1 MCMNDLNDKKLLQAV
16 FEEVG
21 TVKEKITEVEI
32 NAEESRE
39 EVNEKLDKILEVVS
53 QRLSTQD
60 KKIRRIENH
69 LGMPALV

>member
-1 MCMNDLNDKKLLQAV
+1 MNDLNDKKLLQAV